1 MQKKKKKKSLVPCFK
16 QHILKFEKILCVWCM
31 CVCVYIY
38 IYFKSGNFLTGTII
52 FLIFIRGVCVR
63 EKGGKEKKN

>member
-1 MQKKKKKKSLVPCFK
+1 MQKKKKKKFGAMFQTTYFKIWKNIVCLVY
-16 QHILKFEKILCVWCM
+16 V

-52 FLIFIRGVCVR
+52 FLIFIRGECVR